1 MGEDTKSDEVNLQ
14 LENLFVIHGAAI
26 DEAITRATREALLMH
41 KRAGNPVAVWRDGR
55 VVLLQ
60 PEEILPET
68 EIL

>member
-1 MGEDTKSDEVNLQ
+1 MGKDSKSDRVNFQ
-14 LENLFVIHGAAI
+14 SEHLFVTYSEAI
-26 DEAITRATREALLMH
+26 DRAVARAAREALLMH